1 MENIS
6 DKIQRTIEELR
17 HIHKYPYYGLEGC
30 LIIIIGHKALCDIHK
45 ELIDTYRLADIKKYQ
60 NIGTPPFEEAR
71 DIDLLDVRFYYHQT
85 IPIVYENDFNDY
97 FMVQSAKEYME
108 LKIQELEC
116 KFNKMLRR
124 QY

>member
-1 MENIS
+1 MEKIS

-30 LIIIIGHKALCDIHK
+30 LIIIIGHKALNDIYK
-45 ELIDTYRLADIKKYQ
+45 ELNDANKMANKDKYV
-60 NIGTPPFEEAR
+60 GTIPFEEAL
-71 DIDLLDVRFYYHQT
+71 DIDLQDVRYYYHHT
-85 IPIVYENDFNDY
+85 IPIVYENDFNNY

-108 LKIQELEC
+108 FKVRELEC